1 MKFRLINKFTDFSG
15 NDILQIGDVIEPIND
30 EYKIEWK
37 GGSMILDY
45 NGIKKANQD
54 GKLLFEEIKENKT
67 ELELIIQEVPED
79 DDNLIGNWRIQLD
92 VKTTRKKLKEIE
104 KVFRETISDII

>member
-15 NDILQIGDVIEPIND
+15 NEILNIGDIIKPIND

-45 NGIKKANQD
+45 NGIKETKQD
-54 GKLLFEEIKENKT
+54 GNILFEEIKENKT

-104 KVFRETISDII
+104 KVFRETIDNIL